1 MMTSLGIG
9 MAEKKKQHYVPKF
22 LLRNFSWFPEKKLI
36 NIFNLRRKEI
46 FKNGN
51 LKDQCYED
59 YFYGKDLIAENLLGF
74 VEGGV
79 SKIISDMIARGICP
93 ARFSVEHET
102 LLAFVLLQHARTKH
116 KAESVNLQAEE
127 IAKIALS
134 REGKFS
140 DKDLENI
147 SIRLIQPTDIPLSIA
162 IDGLPLVYDLEMR
175 ILINET
181 DKDFIIC
188 DNPVVYRNQFL
199 YERTIS
205 SNIGLAC
212 QGLQIFLPIS
222 PRHVVILFDKNCYK
236 LGKKNSDCV
245 AILDNRD
252 VVRLNHL
259 QWLNVDENIYFGES
273 VSSGELFRGHYET
286 EKYYSKLRPVI
297 NQEPD
302 QDIGNGVFRT
312 RLAMGTPE
320 QKMPLS
326 LSFIKQRKSMSPEEK
341 NHEEPLVRDRE
352 LILALQEFNSLV
364 KKKIYSPG
372 QFRDYLNSKN
382 TDYLM

>member
-1 MMTSLGIG
+1 

-22 LLRNFSWFPEKKLI
+22 LLRNFSWLPEKKLI

-74 VEGGV
+74 VEGGA
-79 SKIISDMIARGICP
+79 SKIISDMIAGGICP

-127 IAKIALS
+127 IAKIALT

-147 SIRLIQPTDIPLSIA
+147 SIRLVQPTDIPLSIA
-162 IDGLPLVYDLEMR
+162 IDGLPLVYDLEIK

-245 AILDNRD
+245 AILDDRD

-259 QWLNVDENIYFGES
+259 QWLNVNENIYFGES
-273 VSSGELFRGHYET
+273 VSSGELFRGHYEI

-297 NQEPD
+297 NQEPE

-312 RLAMGTPE
+312 RLVMGTPE

-352 LILALQEFNSLV
+352 LILALQEFKSLV
-364 KKKIYSPG
+364 KKKIYNPG

-382 TDYLM
+382 TDYVMAWMASPGK